1 VLVKPWNFFSP
12 TAQPG
17 LNRPSLVGRVR
28 DCRVRRI
35 RRHPNHGATD
45 PMNDWKLQQMIK
57 ACGWPLA
64 PELLASG
71 ANFNARLDGGLV
83 PLHWACAQGKAGLV
97 KHMIQHGANVQDAA
111 DDGQTPLTMALNSGS
126 FQVVMLV
133 IDRLKALAAPPPDLA
148 LRKRL
153 TESFSK
159 GHTDARNRLVQTL
172 KDWDRIA
179 RKAGTALDAPVLRKF

>member
-1 VLVKPWNFFSP
+1 
-12 TAQPG
+12 
-17 LNRPSLVGRVR
+17 
-28 DCRVRRI
+28 
-35 RRHPNHGATD
+35 
-45 PMNDWKLQQMIK
+45 MNDWKLLQMIK

-64 PELLASG
+64 PELLAID
-71 ANFNARLDGGLV
+71 ANFNARLEGGLV

-97 KHMIQHGANVQDAA
+97 KHMIQHGANVQDAD

-133 IDRLKALAAPPPDLA
+133 IDRLKALAAPPPDLD
-148 LRKRL
+148 LRQRL

-159 GHTDARNRLVQTL
+159 GHSDARNRLVQTL

-179 RKAGTALDAPVLRKF
+179 RKAGSAARPESS

>member
-1 VLVKPWNFFSP
+1 
-12 TAQPG
+12 
-17 LNRPSLVGRVR
+17 
-28 DCRVRRI
+28 
-35 RRHPNHGATD
+35 
-45 PMNDWKLQQMIK
+45 MNDWKFLQMIK

-64 PELLASG
+64 PELVTSD

-83 PLHWACAQGKAGLV
+83 PLHWACAQGKAGLL
-97 KHMIQHGANVQDAA
+97 KHMILHGANVQDAD

-133 IDRLKALAAPPPDLA
+133 IDRLKALSAPSPDLA
-148 LRKRL
+148 FRKLL

-172 KDWDRIA
+172 KDWDRITK
-179 RKAGTALDAPVLRKF
+179 KAGTTPAH